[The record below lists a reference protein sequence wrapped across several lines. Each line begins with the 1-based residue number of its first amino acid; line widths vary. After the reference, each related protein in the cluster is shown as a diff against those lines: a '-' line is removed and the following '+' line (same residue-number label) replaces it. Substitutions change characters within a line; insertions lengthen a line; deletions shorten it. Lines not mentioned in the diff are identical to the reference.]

1 MKKRILC
8 FGDSN
13 TWGAIP
19 QESNRYPENI
29 RWTGVLQNE
38 LGKNYQII
46 EEGHNGRTT
55 VFDDVIEWRL
65 SGLKYFMPC
74 CSSQSPL
81 DLIILMLGT
90 NDLKTRFG
98 VDARSIAYGLQ
109 RYLDVLSI
117 TPMDGNKPK
126 VLIVSPILIDPTYKN
141 DLLFYDIFGENA
153 DIRSQGFAKAYSEFA
168 ENAGLAFLDASLYGK
183 ASSLDGVHMDAN
195 SHNKLGKAIAK
206 KVKEILESP

>member
-38 LGKNYQII
+38 LGENYQII
-46 EEGHNGRTT
+46 EEGYNGRTT

-109 RYLDVLSI
+109 RYLDILSI

-153 DIRSQGFAKAYSEFA
+153 DIRSPWQCIG
-168 ENAGLAFLDASLYGK
+168 
-183 ASSLDGVHMDAN
+183 
-195 SHNKLGKAIAK
+195 
-206 KVKEILESP
+206 PTR